1 MHTHDSPITCFLM
14 RDQQLLERNT
24 FRVPARAARYS
35 EIRDVRALPELL
47 ERPQV
52 RDMPFLVLGDGSN
65 LLLTKDFDGLV
76 LHIANTGIHSLGSD
90 GAMTRIRVA
99 AGEHWDAFVRWSLKH
114 GYAGL
119 ENLILIPGTVGAAP
133 IQNIGAYG
141 TEIGEFIATVEAWDR
156 SKQEFVQ
163 LDQAACAFGYRN
175 SVFKREPGRFIVTAV
190 DFDLPH
196 RHPLRLDY
204 AGIREEL
211 EAMGVENPEPLD
223 VAKVVEALRR
233 RKLPDPALIGNA
245 GSFFKNPV
253 LPVER
258 ADELL
263 RAHPGIPTYHS
274 SEGNTKISAAW
285 LIEACGFKGVRDGDA
300 GVSDKHS
307 LVLVN
312 YGHASGA
319 QIWALASRIRDA
331 VTQRFGVALE
341 PEPVIL

>member
-1 MHTHDSPITCFLM
+1 M
-14 RDQQLLERNT
+14 RDQELRGRNT
-24 FRVPARAARYS
+24 FRVPARAARYT
-35 EIRDVRALPELL
+35 EVREVRALPELL

-52 RDMPFLVLGDGSN
+52 RDMRLLALGDGSN

-76 LHIANTGIHSLGSD
+76 LHMANTGIQVLGSD
-90 GAMTRIRVA
+90 GASTQVRAA
-99 AGEHWDAFVRWSLKH
+99 AGERWDSFVRWSLAQ

-141 TEIGEFIATVEAWDR
+141 VELSEFVAMVEAWDR

-163 LDQAACAFGYRN
+163 LDKAACAFGYRD
-175 SVFKREPGRFIVTAV
+175 SVFKHEPDRFIVTAV
-190 DFDLPH
+190 DFELPH
-196 RHPLRLDY
+196 RHEMKIDY
-204 AGIREEL
+204 SGLREEL
-211 EAMGVENPEPLD
+211 EAMGMDAPQPSD
-223 VAKVVEALRR
+223 VALAVETLRR

-253 LPVER
+253 LPAER
-258 ADELL
+258 AGELL
-263 RAHPGIPTYHS
+263 AAHPGLPTYHS

-300 GVSDKHS
+300 GVSEKHS

-312 YGHASGA
+312 YGHATGA
-319 QIWALASRIRDA
+319 EIWSLAMRIREA
-331 VTQRFGVALE
+331 VAGRFGITLE
-341 PEPVIL
+341 PEPVVL

>member
-14 RDQQLLERNT
+14 RDQQLLERTT

-99 AGEHWDAFVRWSLKH
+99 AGEHWDDFVRWALNH

-141 TEIGEFIATVEAWDR
+141 TEVGGSIATVEAWDR

-163 LDQAACAFGYRN
+163 LDKAACAFGYRN
-175 SVFKREPGRFIVTAV
+175 SVFKREPERFIVTAV

-196 RHPLRLDY
+196 HHALQLDY
-204 AGIREEL
+204 AGIRQEL
-211 EAMGVENPEPLD
+211 EAMGVEDPEPWD
-223 VAKVVEALRR
+223 VAKAVETLRR

-245 GSFFKNPV
+245 GSFFKNPL

-263 RAHPGIPTYHS
+263 RAHPVIPTYHS
-274 SEGNTKISAAW
+274 SEGHTKISAAW

-300 GVSDKHS
+300 GVSEKHS

-319 QIWALASRIRDA
+319 QIWALAGRIRDA
-331 VTQRFGVALE
+331 VAQRFGVTLE

>member
-1 MHTHDSPITCFLM
+1 MHSHDSPITCFLM

-52 RDMPFLVLGDGSN
+52 RNMPVLALGDGSN
-65 LLLTKDFDGLV
+65 LLLTKDFEGLV
-76 LHIANTGIHSLGSD
+76 LHIANTGMQTLGSD
-90 GAMTRIRVA
+90 GAVTRVRVA
-99 AGEHWDAFVRWSLKH
+99 AGEHWDNFVRWSLRH

-141 TEIGEFIATVEAWDR
+141 VEIGEFVSMVEAWDR
-156 SKQEFVQ
+156 SKQQFVQ
-163 LDQAACAFGYRN
+163 LDRAACAFGYRN
-175 SVFKREPGRFIVTAV
+175 SLFKQDPVRYIVTAV

-196 RHPLRLDY
+196 RHELKLDY

-211 EAMGVENPEPLD
+211 EAMGVDKPEPLD
-223 VAKVVEALRR
+223 VGRAVETLRR

-253 LPVER
+253 LPTER

-263 RAHPGIPTYHS
+263 RAHPGLPTYHS
-274 SEGNTKISAAW
+274 SDGNTKISAAW

-300 GVSDKHS
+300 GVSDRHS

-319 QIWALASRIRDA
+319 QIWALAGRIRDA
-331 VTQRFGVALE
+331 VAARFGITLE

>member
-1 MHTHDSPITCFLM
+1 MHSDDLSITCFLM
-14 RDQQLLERNT
+14 RDEQLLMRNT
-24 FRVPARAARYS
+24 FRVPAHAARYS
-35 EIRDVRALPELL
+35 EVREVRALPELL

-52 RDMPFLVLGDGSN
+52 RGMRVLALGDGSN

-76 LHIANTGIHSLGSD
+76 LHMANTGVQAMGSD
-90 GAMTRIRVA
+90 GASTRVRAA
-99 AGEHWDAFVRWSLKH
+99 AGEHWDDFVRWSLNQ

-141 TEIGEFIATVEAWDR
+141 SEVGEYVVMVEAWDR
-156 SKQEFVQ
+156 VKQEFVQ
-163 LDQAACAFGYRN
+163 LDKAACVFGYRD
-175 SVFKREPGRFIVTAV
+175 SVFKREPDRYIVTAV

-196 RHPLRLDY
+196 RHELRLDY
-204 AGIREEL
+204 SGIREEL
-211 EAMGVENPEPLD
+211 DAMGVDHPQPAE
-223 VAKVVEALRR
+223 VAQAVEALRR
-233 RKLPDPALIGNA
+233 RKLPDPALISNA

-253 LPVER
+253 LPAAR

-263 RAHPGIPTYHS
+263 SAHPGIPTYHS

-300 GVSDKHS
+300 GVSEKHS

-312 YGHASGA
+312 YGHATGA
-319 QIWALASRIRDA
+319 QILALAERIRDA
-331 VTQRFGVALE
+331 VAMRFGITLE
-341 PEPVIL
+341 TEPVIL